1 MTAEYQT
8 SHRMVLS
15 PLILAMNTLVAEF
28 LYAQNCHFSLSVFS
42 SEVPFKNTLPNFENE
57 QQFRFN
63 KTELEEIFEAIGIEG
78 EEVCKEYQASDLQ
91 NDRKSLLF
99 CLLKYLCH
107 KFKTK
112 SDPVV
117 KAEVEL
123 PKQVERSC
131 EKLDSTD
138 LKNLNLY
145 LDKLSSK
152 MKEMSKELKKLQN
165 KNESS
170 DQIKPASF
178 EKLEFMNKSLERIT
192 HDVRMIDQASIEGR
206 QVSGVVRSVDRLSR
220 RLERSLEKSVKQFE
234 HYSNETQ
241 RLQTSNENIVPYKT
255 WVKEMKR
262 SENGKRFMEKVWAL
276 KLFVFIFN

>member
-1 MTAEYQT
+1 MSAEYQT

-63 KTELEEIFEAIGIEG
+63 KSELEEIFEAIGIEG
-78 EEVCKEYQASDLQ
+78 EEIFKEYLANDLQ

-99 CLLKYLCH
+99 CLLKFLCN

-117 KAEVEL
+117 QDGVEL
-123 PKQVERSC
+123 PKPVEELS
-131 EKLDSTD
+131 ENNKLDSTD

-145 LDKLSSK
+145 LERLSTK

-165 KNESS
+165 KNEST

-234 HYSNETQ
+234 NYSNETQ
-241 RLQTSNENIVPYKT
+241 RLQTSNESIVPYKI

-262 SENGKRFMEKVWAL
+262 SENGKRFMEKVN
-276 KLFVFIFN
+276 KSYK